1 MTHGSFY
8 GVDLKGLREVRR
20 RRLPIRLESIAQLVP
35 GEVRADVTV
44 ISGSAGSVYHARV
57 RAPGAS
63 TLADLDAAYTG
74 FVVPLSWDGRLVING
89 EDVGASSVYFPVDGT
104 MFQVH
109 GSNRETV
116 AVAVQREEFV
126 ATLAAL
132 KGIESDEVQI
142 PSGPIKVPEAAL
154 ARLRHSLASML
165 EDYINADRRSAL
177 YPGAHDIFT
186 RSVVET
192 LTDLILNAG
201 PTPTPKVRTTAKLAK
216 IVRKAE
222 ERFDSARSGPVSL
235 ADLCVAAGV
244 SHGTLSK
251 AFTVMCGDSPMAYF
265 KKRRLTDAR
274 LALLEP
280 NPDRSLVK
288 SAALDSGLT
297 HLGRFS
303 SEYREFFGELPTETL
318 GKGST

>member
-8 GVDLKGLREVRR
+8 GADLKGLREVRR
-20 RRLPIRLESIAQLVP
+20 RRLPIRLDSIAQLER
-35 GEVRADVTV
+35 GEVRAVVTV
-44 ISGSAGSVYHARV
+44 ISGSAGSVYRASV
-57 RAPGAS
+57 RASGAS

-74 FVVPLSWDGRLVING
+74 VVIPLCWDGRLVING
-89 EDVGASSVYFPVDGT
+89 EDVGTSSVYAPVDGT

-109 GSNRETV
+109 GSNRETI
-116 AVAVQREEFV
+116 AVGVLREEFA

-132 KGIESDEVQI
+132 KGIESDEVQL
-142 PSGPIKVPEAAL
+142 PSGPIKVPEATL
-154 ARLRHSLASML
+154 ARLRRSLVSTL
-165 EDYINADRRSAL
+165 EDHVDADRRNAL
-177 YPGAHDIFT
+177 PPGAHDIFT
-186 RSVVET
+186 RSIVET
-192 LTDLILNAG
+192 ITALILNAQ
-201 PTPTPKVRTTAKLAK
+201 PAPTPKVRTAAKLAK

-222 ERFDSARSGPVSL
+222 ERFESAQSGRVSL

-280 NPDRSLVK
+280 RPDRPLVK
-288 SAALDSGLT
+288 SAALDCGLT

-303 SEYREFFGELPTETL
+303 AEYREFFGESPTKTL
-318 GKGST
+318 GTGSS